1 MRGFGDYHRTLTAE
15 HGDPRMAELF
25 GHLRRAFDTF
35 EQIMLRAHVLET
47 KPQPQASPEK
57 PKSEIAKPEI
67 PPKMAYRVKEVR
79 NLLGISNST
88 FYNMVRQGDLKVVK
102 MGKMTLVLAK
112 DLNEWLEKLSPQSRR
127 PTPMPRRTR

>member
-1 MRGFGDYHRTLTAE
+1 LYY
-15 HGDPRMAELF
+15 
-25 GHLRRAFDTF
+25 
-35 EQIMLRAHVLET
+35 HVLET

-57 PKSEIAKPEI
+57 PKPEI
-67 PPKMAYRVKEVR
+67 PPKMGYRVKEVR

-112 DLNEWLEKLSPQSRR
+112 DLNEWLEKP
-127 PTPMPRRTR
+127 